1 MYEVAVGHQASTI
14 TITAKEGFRLSWIDV
29 TEVEGIRPMPLNF
42 VQPQLV
48 AKRILLL
55 FPAQSYSVD
64 SFVAAARR
72 LGIDL
77 LLGTDLPGSFA
88 RHGLPLIA
96 VDFRFPESASAA
108 IEAQVRAT
116 RLDGIVPTNES
127 SAVVAALAAERLGL
141 RHVKASA
148 VYAARNKRLM
158 RDLFTKAGV
167 PGPQFIVL
175 EPNEDPMALLSA
187 IHFPCVVKPTMLTGS
202 QGVIRANDPAE
213 LLAAVR
219 RVRTI
224 LARHGSDASSDPDF
238 YHLLVEDYIPGREV
252 AVEAVVSGGSFRPLA
267 ILDKPDDLVGPYFEE
282 TLYITPSRLPPL
294 VQSTIL
300 EVAEHAARAIGLL
313 QGPLHVELRID
324 GPRVAVVEIA
334 GRSMGGLCS
343 RVLDRATGPIEDIIL
358 SQAAGLEL
366 PISETMSAIGQERK
380 LAAGVMMMPIPR
392 SGVLRRVTGMQAAQA
407 VPGVE
412 GITVAL
418 KPGDSIRALPEGAS
432 YLGFIFALGATPAEV
447 EQSLRAS
454 FAALKFELSPLLELW
469 STEA

>member
-1 MYEVAVGHQASTI
+1 MTLQKSKQS
-14 TITAKEGFRLSWIDV
+14 AK
-29 TEVEGIRPMPLNF
+29 PMPLNI
-42 VQPQLV
+42 VQPQPV

-55 FPAQSYSVD
+55 FPAQSYRVD

-77 LLGTDLPGSFA
+77 LLGTDLLGSFA

-96 VDFRFPESASAA
+96 VDFRQPKEASAA
-108 IEAQVRAT
+108 IAAHVRET

-141 RHVKASA
+141 PHVKATA

-167 PGPQFIVL
+167 PGPRFVVI
-175 EPNEDPMALLSA
+175 EPNEDPKVLLPA
-187 IHFPCVVKPTMLTGS
+187 VQFPCVVKPTMLTGS

-213 LLAAVR
+213 LLAAVS

-252 AVEAVVSGGSFRPLA
+252 VVEAIVSGGRFRPLA
-267 ILDKPDDLVGPYFEE
+267 IFDKLDDLVGPYFEE
-282 TLYITPSRLPPL
+282 TLYITPSRLPAP
-294 VQSTIL
+294 VQSAVL
-300 EVAEHAARAIGLL
+300 DVAEHAARAIGLS

-343 RVLDRATGPIEDIIL
+343 RVLDRVTGPLEDIIL

-366 PISETMSAIGQERK
+366 PIYETMGMTGQVRK

-392 SGVLRRVTGMQAAQA
+392 SGVLRRVTGMQAARA

-412 GITVAL
+412 GVTVAL
-418 KPGDSIRALPEGAS
+418 KPGESIRTLPDGDS
-432 YLGFIFALGATPAEV
+432 YLGFIFALGTAPAQV

-454 FAALKFELSPLLELW
+454 FAELKFELSPLLELW
-469 STEA
+469 STES

>member
-1 MYEVAVGHQASTI
+1 
-14 TITAKEGFRLSWIDV
+14 
-29 TEVEGIRPMPLNF
+29 MPLNF
-42 VQPQLV
+42 VQPKPV

-55 FPAQSYSVD
+55 FPAQSYRVE
-64 SFVAAARR
+64 SFVTAARR
-72 LGIDL
+72 LGIGL
-77 LLGTDLPGSFA
+77 VLGTDLPGSFA

-96 VDFRFPESASAA
+96 IDFRQPKEASAA
-108 IEAQVRAT
+108 IEAHVQAAQ
-116 RLDGIVPTNES
+116 LDGIVPTNES

-141 RHVKASA
+141 PHVKATA

-158 RDLFTKAGV
+158 RELFAEAGV

-175 EPNEDPMALLSA
+175 EPSEDPKKLLPA
-187 IHFPCVVKPTMLTGS
+187 VRFPCVVKPTMLTGS

-252 AVEAVVSGGSFRPLA
+252 AVEAVVSGGRFRLLA
-267 ILDKPDDLVGPYFEE
+267 MFDKPDDLVGPYFEE
-282 TLYITPSRLPPL
+282 TLYITPSRLPSP
-294 VQSTIL
+294 VQSAVL
-300 EVAEHAARAIGLL
+300 EVAEQAARAIGLS

-324 GPRVAVVEIA
+324 GPRIAVVEIA

-343 RVLDRATGPIEDIIL
+343 RVLDRVTGPLEDIIL

-366 PISETMSAIGQERK
+366 PINETTRANGQVRK

-392 SGVLRRVTGMQAAQA
+392 SGVLRRVTGMQAARA

-412 GITVAL
+412 GVTLAIE
-418 KPGDSIRALPEGAS
+418 PGESIRVLPDGAS

-454 FAALKFELSPLLELW
+454 FAELEFVLSPLLELW
-469 STEA
+469 PTES

>member
-1 MYEVAVGHQASTI
+1 
-14 TITAKEGFRLSWIDV
+14 
-29 TEVEGIRPMPLNF
+29 MPLDL
-42 VQPQLV
+42 VQPQQV

-55 FPAQSYSVD
+55 FPAQSYRVD

-96 VDFRFPESASAA
+96 VDFRQPKEASMA
-108 IEAQVRAT
+108 IEARFRPT

-141 RHVKASA
+141 PHVSATA

-158 RDLFTKAGV
+158 RDLFTKDGV
-167 PGPQFIVL
+167 PGPRFIVL
-175 EPNEDPMALLSA
+175 EPNQDPKSLLPA
-187 IHFPCVVKPTMLTGS
+187 VRFPCVVKPTMLTGS

-213 LLAAVR
+213 FLVAVR
-219 RVRTI
+219 RVRII
-224 LARHGSDASSDPDF
+224 LARHGSDACSDPDF
-238 YHLLVEDYIPGREV
+238 HHLLVEDYIPGREV
-252 AVEAVVSGGSFRPLA
+252 VVEAVVSGGSFRPLA
-267 ILDKPDDLVGPYFEE
+267 IFDKPDDLVGPCFEE
-282 TLYITPSRLPPL
+282 TLYITPSRLPSPM
-294 VQSTIL
+294 QSAIL
-300 EVAEHAARAIGLL
+300 EVAEHAARAIGLSR
-313 QGPLHVELRID
+313 GPLHVELRVD

-343 RVLDRATGPIEDIIL
+343 RVLDRVTGPLEDIIL

-366 PISETMSAIGQERK
+366 PVNKTMSADGKALK

-412 GITVAL
+412 GVTVTL
-418 KPGDSIRALPEGAS
+418 NPGESIRTLPEGAS
-432 YLGFIFALGATPAEV
+432 YLGFIFALGATPDEV

-454 FAALKFELSPLLELW
+454 FAELKFELSPLLELW
-469 STEA
+469 PTET